1 MILAYRTQNGKDD
14 TAIKEIQSN
23 PNVEEVIFSVWRDDK
38 IKGYIFVE
46 TNSQENCY
54 ELLRG
59 NRYLKGL
66 VRGNVSSGE
75 LLKNI
80 NDIDNFEVKDN
91 VIIRQGALK
100 GEMGTIEEI
109 RKDKIKVMLKS
120 SSILIPIL
128 LNKEDIDL
136 LDKKIK
142 PIEIKEDF
150 VSKKESGSK
159 EKTECPH
166 CKGELEYLYIQSKKM
181 KEVFQGTGNS
191 ICNGEKRDMLI
202 GDIMCPNE
210 KCNKNLTL
218 FWRNKFPG
226 TMIKK

>member
-38 IKGYIFVE
+38 IKGYIFIE

-80 NDIDNFEVKDN
+80 NDIDKFEVKDK
-91 VIIRQGALK
+91 VIIKQGVLK
-100 GEMGTIEEI
+100 GEIGP
-109 RKDKIKVMLKS
+109 LK
-120 SSILIPIL
+120 
-128 LNKEDIDL
+128 K
-136 LDKKIK
+136 
-142 PIEIKEDF
+142 
-150 VSKKESGSK
+150 
-159 EKTECPH
+159 
-166 CKGELEYLYIQSKKM
+166 
-181 KEVFQGTGNS
+181 
-191 ICNGEKRDMLI
+191 
-202 GDIMCPNE
+202 
-210 KCNKNLTL
+210 
-218 FWRNKFPG
+218 
-226 TMIKK
+226 